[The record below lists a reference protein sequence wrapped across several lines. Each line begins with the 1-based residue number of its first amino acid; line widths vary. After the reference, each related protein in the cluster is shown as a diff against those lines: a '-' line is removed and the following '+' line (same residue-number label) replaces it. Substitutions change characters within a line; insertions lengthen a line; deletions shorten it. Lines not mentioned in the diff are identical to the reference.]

1 MWTKKG
7 NAFNINRN
15 PLLCLSWNAIAL
27 INTLF
32 HCNCNFIPVSPFI
45 VIQMLSTWDATKFEI
60 SEEDPH
66 NAPYSLIEILNNDT
80 TVRAVLQKFIEK
92 STQKKGTTCDN
103 TDSHRINRMS
113 ALRTFDNTPYR
124 RKGKKMRLFNL
135 LIQLSYAL
143 FYSFSKHLFRTYIV
157 NGKETMVCWWN
168 EQEKPLCTVNGSAKH
183 SAHAVY
189 CSKN

>member
-7 NAFNINRN
+7 IASNINRN

-92 STQKKGTTCDN
+92 STQKRAQRVTILTLIALIVWVHCVRS
-103 TDSHRINRMS
+103 TIHRIEEREKRCDS
-113 ALRTFDNTPYR
+113 SIY
-124 RKGKKMRLFNL
+124 LFN
-135 LIQLSYAL
+135 SHTR
-143 FYSFSKHLFRTYIV
+143 YSIRSRNTFFART
-157 NGKETMVCWWN
+157 
-168 EQEKPLCTVNGSAKH
+168 L
-183 SAHAVY
+183 
-189 CSKN
+189 